1 MANVVI
7 LLVIV
12 AVVAIIAV
20 QNATPVVIAFLFW
33 KFETNLAVVIF
44 LSLLAG
50 LLMAAAIVLS
60 GYMKRYF
67 KRKDPKP
74 KQTGGGHTE

>member
-1 MANVVI
+1 MANIII
-7 LLVIV
+7 LLVLV
-12 AVVAIIAV
+12 AVVAIISV
-20 QNATPVVIAFLFW
+20 QNAAPVVIAFLFW

-50 LLMAAAIVLS
+50 VLMAAAIVLS

-67 KRKDPKP
+67 KRKDPKFGP
-74 KQTGGGHTE
+74 SGSGRT

>member
-1 MANVVI
+1 MVNIII
-7 LLVIV
+7 LLLIV
-12 AVVAIIAV
+12 AVIAIISV
-20 QNATPVVIAFLFW
+20 QNATPVVIAFPFW

-74 KQTGGGHTE
+74 GPGGNGHT

>member
-1 MANVVI
+1 MTNVVI
-7 LLVIV
+7 LLLII
-12 AVVAIIAV
+12 AVVAVIAV

-60 GYMKRYF
+60 GYMKRYL
-67 KRKDPKP
+67 KRKGPKP
-74 KQTGGGHTE
+74 GSSSNGNT

>member
-1 MANVVI
+1 MANIII
-7 LLVIV
+7 LLVLV
-12 AVVAIIAV
+12 SVVAIISV
-20 QNATPVVIAFLFW
+20 QNAAPVVIAFLFW

-74 KQTGGGHTE
+74 GSTGSGHI

>member
-1 MANVVI
+1 MTNVVI

-12 AVVAIIAV
+12 TVVAIISL

-60 GYMKRYF
+60 GHMKRF
-67 KRKDPKP
+67 LKKKDPKP
-74 KQTGGGHTE
+74 GPSGSSHT

>member
-1 MANVVI
+1 MANIII
-7 LLVIV
+7 LLVLV
-12 AVVAIIAV
+12 SVVAIISV
-20 QNATPVVIAFLFW
+20 QNAAPVVIAFLFW
-33 KFETNLAVVIF
+33 KFETNLAVIIF

-74 KQTGGGHTE
+74 GPGDNGHT

>member
-1 MANVVI
+1 MMNVVI

-12 AVVAIIAV
+12 TIVAVISV
-20 QNATPVVIAFLFW
+20 QNATPVVIAFFFW

-60 GYMKRYF
+60 GYMKRF
-67 KRKDPKP
+67 LKRKVPKP
-74 KQTGGGHTE
+74 GPSSSGHT

>member
-1 MANVVI
+1 MTNVVL

-12 AVVAIIAV
+12 TVVAIIAA
-20 QNATPVVIAFLFW
+20 QNATPVVISFLFW

-50 LLMAAAIVLS
+50 LLMATAIVLS
-60 GYMKRYF
+60 RYMKRYL

-74 KQTGGGHTE
+74 